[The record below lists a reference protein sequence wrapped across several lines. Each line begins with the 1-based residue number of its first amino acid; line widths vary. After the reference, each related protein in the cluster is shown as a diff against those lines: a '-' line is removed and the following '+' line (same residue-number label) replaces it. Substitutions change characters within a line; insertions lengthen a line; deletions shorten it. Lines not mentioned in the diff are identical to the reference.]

1 MPGGRKKAADAALIT
16 HLAAGVSPD
25 GAAQLAGV
33 SRSTVFRR
41 LKDAA
46 FLQRVEDA
54 RAELW
59 KRAMA
64 VLSKSAVEGAIVLR
78 RLLRNEDS
86 KVRLQA
92 AKIVLEQGVRVRDQ
106 VELACRLAELQKQ
119 LDEIQETRGKRK

>member
-1 MPGGRKKAADAALIT
+1 MPGGNKKAADAALIA
-16 HLAAGVSPD
+16 HLAAGVSPA

-33 SRSTVFRR
+33 SEATAYRRLANPVFR
-41 LKDAA
+41 
-46 FLQRVEDA
+46 QRVEDA

-78 RLLRNEDS
+78 RLLRSDDA

-92 AKIVLEQGVRVRDQ
+92 AKIVLEQGMKVRDQ
-106 VELACRLAELQKQ
+106 VDIAQRVADLEKTLAETKN
-119 LDEIQETRGKRK
+119 R